1 VRQAGT
7 GPNVGRGTACCAP
20 AVGVLAALWLAA
32 APALACYTGLTLIPT
47 AETVGANR
55 YGVELQ
61 FDGAFPA
68 RSTDTRIVNTQF
80 GFGERLE
87 AGVDYDLSEEAPT
100 RVLLNAKCLL
110 ATGGERTPALAV
122 GICDVGRHLKS
133 TPYAV
138 ATQELRGLRGH
149 LGIARIESSGRWF
162 VGTDGAV
169 SERVTLMADCTSGD
183 ENWWSLGANYQFDH
197 SLGVLAGV
205 QFPSNGDD
213 DPMFTVHVVF
223 SGPYREAR

>member
-1 VRQAGT
+1 VRQT
-7 GPNVGRGTACCAP
+7 GKGRNGGRGPACCAP
-20 AVGVLAALWLAA
+20 TAGVLAALWLAA

-47 AETVGANR
+47 AETVGADR

-68 RSTDTRIVNTQF
+68 RSSDTRIVNTQL

-87 AGVDYDLSEEAPT
+87 AGVDYDLSEGAPT
-100 RVLLNAKCLL
+100 RVLLNAKYLL
-110 ATGGERTPALAV
+110 ATGGERTPAVAV
-122 GICDVGRHLKS
+122 GICDVGRRLKA

-162 VGTDGAV
+162 VGADGAV
-169 SERVTLMADCTSGD
+169 SERVTLMADYTAGQD
-183 ENWWSLGANYQFDH
+183 NWWSLGANYQFDH
-197 SLGVLAGV
+197 TLGVLAGA
-205 QFPSNGDD
+205 QFPNSGDD
-213 DPMFTVHVVF
+213 APMFTVHVVF
-223 SGPYREAR
+223 SAPYRDAR